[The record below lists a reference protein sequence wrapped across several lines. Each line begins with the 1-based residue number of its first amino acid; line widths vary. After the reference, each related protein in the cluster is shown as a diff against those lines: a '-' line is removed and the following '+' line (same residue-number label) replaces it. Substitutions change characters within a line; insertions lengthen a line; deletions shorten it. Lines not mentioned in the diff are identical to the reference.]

1 MITSRTSTLHELQ
14 NKTQIKHLSLIE
26 TDRRKFIKK
35 NIYKISLV
43 EIDIIIENAYMHIHQ
58 SLHLGIDL
66 LWEIGRRSGFEPC
79 IFHLNNLPSLVPLS
93 CHS

>member
-1 MITSRTSTLHELQ
+1 MITFRKSTLHELQ
-14 NKTQIKHLSLIE
+14 NKIKIKHLSLKVDD
-26 TDRRKFIKK
+26 THCRRIFHRIKVFLTK
-35 NIYKISLV
+35 
-43 EIDIIIENAYMHIHQ
+43 IDIIENSYMHIRQ

-93 CHS
+93 CHL